1 MGREAVSLVP
11 SCVGLSLGLVKDGLT
26 FTLTAT
32 SQEVAVI
39 DAAQYLDGGPC
50 VAVAAG
56 SEALHVE
63 IPDLLDE
70 KRWSAFALTSAAHGV
85 KSTLSLPILRED
97 ALVGGINLYA
107 AALHAFDDKHVAL
120 ASALG
125 ASAEGA
131 VTDAD
136 LEFTSRA
143 RALQTPARMA
153 DRREIEFAT
162 AILAARDHTNVDVAR
177 SRLQDSALRAG
188 LTLLQAARVV
198 TYLGTHPRLSHAR
211 HPYGCR
217 ACRRRRPTVLA
228 RPVDSWP
235 TVEGAPPS
243 PEHASGGPTRRSPPR
258 HAQPWRASS
267 VNPTSARGRA
277 RVGDARRRG

>member
-1 MGREAVSLVP
+1 MRQSSPPIHDLGSRIHRIGRNEARRWGQELEPLPETDEALDEYLEEDDSDLRARLLEMGREAVSLVP

-198 TYLGTHPRLSHAR
+198 TYLGTHP
-211 HPYGCR
+211 
-217 ACRRRRPTVLA
+217 
-228 RPVDSWP
+228 D
-235 TVEGAPPS
+235 
-243 PEHASGGPTRRSPPR
+243 
-258 HAQPWRASS
+258 
-267 VNPTSARGRA
+267 
-277 RVGDARRRG
+277 